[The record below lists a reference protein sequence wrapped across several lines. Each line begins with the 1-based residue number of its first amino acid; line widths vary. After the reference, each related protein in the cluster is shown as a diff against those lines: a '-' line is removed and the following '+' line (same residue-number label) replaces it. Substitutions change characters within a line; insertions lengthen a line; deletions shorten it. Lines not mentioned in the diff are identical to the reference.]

1 MKRHLFTLFSLSFA
15 LLLFSC
21 TTTTITGPNA
31 PTTSSPPSRT
41 AKVVDTFEG
50 VASWYGP
57 EFHGK
62 KTASGEIFDMTD
74 LTAAHKTLPMGTVCM
89 VTNLNTNKSV
99 TVRVNDRGPFAKE
112 RVIDLSYAAADVI
125 GMISTG
131 TAPVRVE
138 VLSEEAPPAPTTTPT
153 PTTTPAPSPN
163 TPLLPETTPA
173 ADTTLPTDV
182 VTPPP
187 GEAQVLFTVQVG
199 SFSSKANAE
208 ILYNTLAGKYENVS
222 IEEFSTTTNTYW
234 RVRVGKFS
242 TREEAQNVAEK
253 LSSAGYTVFISER

>member
-1 MKRHLFTLFSLSFA
+1 MKRHLFTLLSFSFA

-31 PTTSSPPSRT
+31 PTTSSPPAST

-74 LTAAHKTLPMGTVCM
+74 LTAAHKTLPMGSVCM
-89 VTNLNTNKSV
+89 VTNLDNDKSV
-99 TVRVNDRGPFAKE
+99 TVRINDRGPFAKE

-138 VLSEEAPPAPTTTPT
+138 VLSEQGPPAPA
-153 PTTTPAPSPN
+153 TTPAPS
-163 TPLLPETTPA
+163 TDTALLPETPPAPDAAVPPA
-173 ADTTLPTDV
+173 A

-187 GEAQVLFTVQVG
+187 GESQVSFTVQVG

-222 IEEFSTTTNTYW
+222 IEEFSTTSSTYW

-242 TREEAQNVAEK
+242 TREEAQKEAEK
-253 LSSAGYTVFISER
+253 LSNAGYTVFISER